1 MISCSSWNIFHH
13 MMSLSCHD
21 CMLRFMISLLCIFC
35 CSSSIYFVMFDWPMS
50 LWMILIFFWFAIFSL
65 TGWIDE
71 EWMNLYNLSCLYY
84 VHSSVSYFAFLCTQ
98 VIFLVKGPIYLVC
111 ISCTEEPYE
120 ALKRQLELIYSQVFK
135 LIFFMLHIDYSY
147 IFFSAFV

>member
-1 MISCSSWNIFHH
+1 
-13 MMSLSCHD
+13 
-21 CMLRFMISLLCIFC
+21 
-35 CSSSIYFVMFDWPMS
+35 
-50 LWMILIFFWFAIFSL
+50 
-65 TGWIDE
+65 
-71 EWMNLYNLSCLYY
+71 MNLYNLSCLYY

-135 LIFFMLHIDYSY
+135 LIFFMLHIDLLLYFLFSLCVTILLDLFLI
-147 IFFSAFV
+147 IFVLMSSS